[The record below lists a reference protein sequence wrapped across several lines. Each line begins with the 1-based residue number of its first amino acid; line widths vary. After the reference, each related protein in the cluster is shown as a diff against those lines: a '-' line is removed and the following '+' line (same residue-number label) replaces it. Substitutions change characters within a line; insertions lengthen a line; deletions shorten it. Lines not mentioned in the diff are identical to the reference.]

1 MKDLTYRERFFLVL
15 VFVALIGGFY
25 NESLPEKKTEQ
36 YDIPVN
42 TEALKLDIGNQ
53 LPDLSKFNNENPITL
68 EQFMAV
74 VKSLPEGAFKSNLLF
89 IVAADYN
96 GDSIKL
102 NEILQAYGKLLQAQL
117 KQKDTL

>member
-1 MKDLTYRERFFLVL
+1 MKDLSYRERFFLVL
-15 VFVALIGGFY
+15 SFVALIGGFY
-25 NESLPEKKTEQ
+25 QLASPEKDSTS
-36 YDIPVN
+36 YNIPVN
-42 TEALKLDIGNQ
+42 SEVWKLQVGNE
-53 LPDLSKFNNENPITL
+53 LPDLSKFNDKNPITL
-68 EQFMAV
+68 EQFLAI

-117 KQKDTL
+117 KSKNTL